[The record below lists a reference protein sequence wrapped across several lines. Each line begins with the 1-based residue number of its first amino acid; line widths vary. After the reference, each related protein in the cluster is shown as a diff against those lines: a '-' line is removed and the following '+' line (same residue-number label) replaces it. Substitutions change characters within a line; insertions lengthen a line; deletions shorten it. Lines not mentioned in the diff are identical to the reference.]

1 MASPPRMPAVAHG
14 TATPEGAPQRDNSL
28 SNTNTTATTTTIHH
42 RLPSS
47 SFQPSSHPRQQGAHQ
62 HASSSRLTLDVDV
75 QVDGRPSPDHQ
86 SNHRHD
92 LHHSNQQR
100 RLASSPQSSPSP
112 IHARGEGDDEVTLEA
127 SYHSSHSEHPNT
139 SAMATLSVH
148 TPPASHQADPML
160 QSRIGVDHLGSP
172 THSNMPAG
180 SSRSDIGPLRTA
192 LHASAMQSQAQ
203 TLSPSASSLSQHPH
217 LHQHSLGHSSLRTPS
232 PPPQTTYTQP
242 PVTSSLSLVTSGEGW
257 SMVPKHARSES
268 SNGRFL
274 APVAES
280 PNRRCG
286 PVELAALSH
295 DVPFGERASPAII
308 SLSQRAAR
316 SASRGGTRPPSP
328 LALSPAV
335 IDDGPNPS
343 GSHRGGLR
351 GSDEDV
357 AKMEL
362 DSTVTDPSDANGVA
376 ATAAGA
382 PAGTT
387 PLVPPAT
394 RKLCVRHQRMADEG
408 TTARL
413 QKSIESLPLADQTA
427 VNTVWSLFSSSSH
440 SRRALILQ
448 GILTMCCFS
457 QLSLLSSELALAIRI
472 DPFSL
477 FPREVSLKVLG
488 HLDAMSLGRAAQVSR
503 SWRQLADDDLL
514 WRNMCEQHIERKCE
528 KCGWGLPLLSER
540 RRRVPGPAVQRGTP
554 ESRDLSSDGSG
565 SAAASTGSLKRTI
578 TAAANAAALEKHVRS
593 RASSP
598 TPSQRSHSR
607 SVSGVRDHLQAELN
621 THGSGAGPSRIT
633 TGDSDAPPLKKQR
646 SGLNGEANAC
656 SSASTAA
663 PSSSSTSSQS
673 TVVPKTRPWK
683 SVYCERLAIERNW
696 RRGRYTSR
704 TLTGH
709 TDGIMCLQFNE
720 NLAHPAF
727 PVVITGSYDRTA
739 RIWNLETG
747 EQLRVLEGHTRGVR
761 CLQFD
766 EAKLITGSMDRT
778 LKIWCWR
785 TGALMRT
792 LEGHTEG
799 IVCLHFNED
808 TLASG
813 SADSNIKIWNFRTG
827 ECYTLRGH
835 RDWVN
840 AVTLWTGPVAKK
852 RQQRLREALRD
863 GRPSSSIQEED
874 PTAAGTFLFSASDDG
889 SIRLWDLGLRECLLT
904 FEGHVGQV
912 QSLKLVMM
920 DDEAV
925 RKLIGGAPG
934 GPGAEGQGAGRFNGH
949 ARNGNATQPPH
960 QQQHDA
966 AYPSSISED
975 GHDDDDGAD
984 VYRRN
989 HDHDIGGGQMT
1000 SQDMMSIEDQESY
1013 FVNETGTPMRQPP
1026 RSAENSNGAASATN
1040 GIPERFYHATAAAAG
1055 PNNRPAPGGIRHN
1068 GVAHRARRRKID
1080 PALLRVQERLC
1091 AAGLVDPLPLDAEM
1105 GDLDLSNWSK
1115 DTGGSSGAGS
1125 DDQQHQRGSGSGNA
1139 SGGEGQRNQARRAA
1153 HSKPR
1158 PVLISGSLDNTLKVW
1173 DVRTGRCIRTLFG
1186 HVEGV
1191 WSLDV
1196 DKLRIAS
1203 ASHDRTIKIWDRDTG
1218 VCQNTLVGHKGA
1230 VTCVSLSDDKIVS
1243 GSDDGDIKVW
1253 SFAAAQSSSNGTC
1266 TDAV

>member
-1 MASPPRMPAVAHG
+1 
-14 TATPEGAPQRDNSL
+14 
-28 SNTNTTATTTTIHH
+28 
-42 RLPSS
+42 
-47 SFQPSSHPRQQGAHQ
+47 
-62 HASSSRLTLDVDV
+62 
-75 QVDGRPSPDHQ
+75 
-86 SNHRHD
+86 
-92 LHHSNQQR
+92 
-100 RLASSPQSSPSP
+100 
-112 IHARGEGDDEVTLEA
+112 
-127 SYHSSHSEHPNT
+127 
-139 SAMATLSVH
+139 MATLTVH
-148 TPPASHQADPML
+148 TPPAIHQSDPML
-160 QSRIGVDHLGSP
+160 QV
-172 THSNMPAG
+172 
-180 SSRSDIGPLRTA
+180 RTA
-192 LHASAMQSQAQ
+192 NSPLHKASASFHQQQAQ
-203 TLSPSASSLSQHPH
+203 QHHQHNHQQQQQQQQHTQHQHQH
-217 LHQHSLGHSSLRTPS
+217 LHQHVDSPS
-232 PPPQTTYTQP
+232 PPLPPAPYTQP
-242 PVTSSLSLVTSGEGW
+242 PVTSSLATVTSGDGW
-257 SMVPKHARSES
+257 AVIPKSARVNAATSSATTSTSASASAAAATAAQQSAASDLLCPSQAAYAQAANDMV
-268 SNGRFL
+268 
-274 APVAES
+274 
-280 PNRRCG
+280 NRRCG
-286 PVELAALSH
+286 PASADLTSDY
-295 DVPFGERASPAII
+295 DVPFGERASPAVI
-308 SLSQRAAR
+308 SLSQRGAR
-316 SASRGGTRPPSP
+316 SLSRSGTRPSSP
-328 LALSPAV
+328 LTLSPALATEA
-335 IDDGPNPS
+335 PNPS
-343 GSHRGGLR
+343 GAHRGGLR
-351 GSDEDV
+351 GSDEHVETAEKDV
-357 AKMEL
+357 AM
-362 DSTVTDPSDANGVA
+362 ANADVNCA
-376 ATAAGA
+376 NTGA
-382 PAGTT
+382 T

-503 SWRQLADDDLL
+503 SWKQLADDDLL

-540 RRRVPGPAVQRGTP
+540 RRRVPGPAVQLGTP

-565 SAAASTGSLKRTI
+565 GTPGSLKRSI
-578 TAAANAAALEKHVRS
+578 TAAANAAALEKQSRS

-598 TPSQRSHSR
+598 TPSSSGGRGHSR
-607 SVSGVRDHLQAELN
+607 SVSGQRDLQMGTIPEQ
-621 THGSGAGPSRIT
+621 HHQQQQR
-633 TGDSDAPPLKKQR
+633 DRDAPPLKKQR
-646 SGLNGEANAC
+646 SGLNGEATAC
-656 SSASTAA
+656 G
-663 PSSSSTSSQS
+663 SSSSNA
-673 TVVPKTRPWK
+673 VPPKTRPWK

-696 RRGRYTSR
+696 RRGRFTSR

-747 EQLRVLEGHTRGVR
+747 EMLRVLEGHTRGVR

-778 LKIWCWR
+778 LKIWNWR
-785 TGALMRT
+785 TGALIRT

-840 AVTLWTGPVAKK
+840 AVTLWTGPAAKK
-852 RQQRLREALRD
+852 RQQRLREALRA
-863 GRPSSSIQEED
+863 GKAAASIKDED
-874 PTAAGTFLFSASDDG
+874 PTAAGSFLFSASDDG

-912 QSLKLVMM
+912 QSLKLIMM

-925 RKLIGGAPG
+925 RKLVGGAAG
-934 GPGAEGQGAGRFNGH
+934 GVGEAHLQRNNGSSRR
-949 ARNGNATQPPH
+949 ASIPANG
-960 QQQHDA
+960 
-966 AYPSSISED
+966 
-975 GHDDDDGAD
+975 GAD
-984 VYRRN
+984 EEAVEVVE
-989 HDHDIGGGQMT
+989 GGGQ
-1000 SQDMMSIEDQESY
+1000 DMLSLEDQESY
-1013 FVNETGTPMRQPP
+1013 FLGDASLSPSRRHSGGAGGLASIV
-1026 RSAENSNGAASATN
+1026 GAADIGARAGGGRRGSSSA
-1040 GIPERFYHATAAAAG
+1040 GEIPERFFHASTGNGNAG
-1055 PNNRPAPGGIRHN
+1055 GSRRSIPNPSSSSTTTSQS
-1068 GVAHRARRRKID
+1068 RRRRID
-1080 PALLRVQERLC
+1080 KSLLRVQERLC
-1091 AAGLVDPLPLDAEM
+1091 AAGLVEPLPLDAEM
-1105 GDLDLSNWSK
+1105 GDLDPTILPS
-1115 DTGGSSGAGS
+1115 TSSQPPS
-1125 DDQQHQRGSGSGNA
+1125 SSTSTPSTSTNPPNLH
-1139 SGGEGQRNQARRAA
+1139 
-1153 HSKPR
+1153 HTKPR
-1158 PVLISGSLDNTLKVW
+1158 PVLISGSLDNTLKIW

-1218 VCQNTLVGHKGA
+1218 YCQNTLVGHKGA

-1253 SFAAAQSSSNGTC
+1253 SFAAGAGAAGANGSGVVGQQQGGSSQLQPPPQQLQQSGQHRFANPAASADMDIGGPAPAS
-1266 TDAV
+1266 

>member
-1 MASPPRMPAVAHG
+1 MTASLNSQ
-14 TATPEGAPQRDNSL
+14 APSNGLSASSSANHPGHHHHQYQHHSSHFSDHTQRQHS
-28 SNTNTTATTTTIHH
+28 
-42 RLPSS
+42 PSS
-47 SFQPSSHPRQQGAHQ
+47 GSSA
-62 HASSSRLTLDVDV
+62 HASSSRHTLDLAHL
-75 QVDGRPSPDHQ
+75 PPASK
-86 SNHRHD
+86 
-92 LHHSNQQR
+92 QQR
-100 RLASSPQSSPSP
+100 SDTSTALSSASLSSATRRGPSAGSLPSSPASAAPIDDDDDLDLQSQSAQFHLHNSQEGLHLASH
-112 IHARGEGDDEVTLEA
+112 ID
-127 SYHSSHSEHPNT
+127 HPNT
-139 SAMATLSVH
+139 SAMATLTVN
-148 TPPASHQADPML
+148 TPPAVLQSDPML
-160 QSRIGVDHLGSP
+160 QVRSTNSP
-172 THSNMPAG
+172 
-180 SSRSDIGPLRTA
+180 
-192 LHASAMQSQAQ
+192 LHKPIASF
-203 TLSPSASSLSQHPH
+203 
-217 LHQHSLGHSSLRTPS
+217 HQHHRTPS
-232 PPPQTTYTQP
+232 PPPPPAPYTQP
-242 PVTSSLSLVTSGEGW
+242 PVTSDLSNVTAGDGW
-257 SMVPKHARSES
+257 SIVPKCARVNPAASPAATVPASES
-268 SNGRFL
+268 TASTAQQPTTADTVGLGQSAYAHAAND
-274 APVAES
+274 AS
-280 PNRRCG
+280 NRRCG
-286 PVELAALSH
+286 PADLASSY

-308 SLSQRAAR
+308 SLAQRNAR
-316 SASRGGTRPPSP
+316 SLSRNGTNPPSP
-328 LALSPAV
+328 LALSPAMATQAL
-335 IDDGPNPS
+335 NPS
-343 GSHRGGLR
+343 GAHRGGLR

-357 AKMEL
+357 EVIEKDVAM
-362 DSTVTDPSDANGVA
+362 DNTDHSCAST
-376 ATAAGA
+376 GA
-382 PAGTT
+382 T

-413 QKSIESLPLADQTA
+413 QKTA

-503 SWRQLADDDLL
+503 SWKQLADDDLL

-540 RRRVPGPAVQRGTP
+540 RRRVPGPAVQLGTP

-565 SAAASTGSLKRTI
+565 STPGSLKRTI
-578 TAAANAAALEKHVRS
+578 TAAANAAALEKQSRS

-598 TPSQRSHSR
+598 TPSSGRNHSR
-607 SVSGVRDHLQAELN
+607 SVSGHRDLRMDTISEL
-621 THGSGAGPSRIT
+621 R
-633 TGDSDAPPLKKQR
+633 DRDAPPSKKQR
-646 SGLNGEANAC
+646 SGLNGEATAC
-656 SSASTAA
+656 
-663 PSSSSTSSQS
+663 STSSGS
-673 TVVPKTRPWK
+673 VPKTRPWK

-747 EQLRVLEGHTRGVR
+747 EMLRVLEGHTRGVR

-778 LKIWCWR
+778 LKIWNWR

-840 AVTLWTGPVAKK
+840 AVTLWTGPAAKK

-863 GRPSSSIQEED
+863 GRPATSIKEED

-889 SIRLWDLGLRECLLT
+889 SIRLWDLGLRDCLLT

-925 RKLIGGAPG
+925 RKLVGGAAG
-934 GPGAEGQGAGRFNGH
+934 GADGEAS
-949 ARNGNATQPPH
+949 H
-960 QQQHDA
+960 QQQRQAGSHRA
-966 AYPSSISED
+966 ASRANGED
-975 GHDDDDGAD
+975 EPVAAPQDGD
-984 VYRRN
+984 
-989 HDHDIGGGQMT
+989 
-1000 SQDMMSIEDQESY
+1000 QDMLSVEDQESY
-1013 FVNETGTPMRQPP
+1013 FLGDASLSPSRRQSGAGLASSPP
-1026 RSAENSNGAASATN
+1026 AEAATSSSGVTRVGAARRSSNNTTD
-1040 GIPERFYHATAAAAG
+1040 IPERFYHAGSAPTSTI
-1055 PNNRPAPGGIRHN
+1055 PASRRS
-1068 GVAHRARRRKID
+1068 ASTSTSATREQRRRRID
-1080 PALLRVQERLC
+1080 KHLLRVQERLC
-1091 AAGLVDPLPLDAEM
+1091 SAGLVDPLPLDAEM
-1105 GDLDLSNWSK
+1105 GDLDPTILPHRPTRPDSPSRK
-1115 DTGGSSGAGS
+1115 E
-1125 DDQQHQRGSGSGNA
+1125 HR
-1139 SGGEGQRNQARRAA
+1139 
-1153 HSKPR
+1153 KPR
-1158 PVLISGSLDNTLKVW
+1158 PVLISGSLDNTLKIW

-1218 VCQNTLVGHKGA
+1218 YCQNTLVGHKGA

-1253 SFAAAQSSSNGTC
+1253 SFAAGAQGAAGVAAGTGPG
-1266 TDAV
+1266 TSKLAQVSGVGEMELGGPAPSA

>member
-1 MASPPRMPAVAHG
+1 
-14 TATPEGAPQRDNSL
+14 
-28 SNTNTTATTTTIHH
+28 
-42 RLPSS
+42 
-47 SFQPSSHPRQQGAHQ
+47 
-62 HASSSRLTLDVDV
+62 
-75 QVDGRPSPDHQ
+75 
-86 SNHRHD
+86 
-92 LHHSNQQR
+92 
-100 RLASSPQSSPSP
+100 
-112 IHARGEGDDEVTLEA
+112 
-127 SYHSSHSEHPNT
+127 
-139 SAMATLSVH
+139 MATLSVH
-148 TPPASHQADPML
+148 TPPAVHQSDPML
-160 QSRIGVDHLGSP
+160 QVRTTSSP
-172 THSNMPAG
+172 LHTATASFHQRHRSQSPA
-180 SSRSDIGPLRTA
+180 
-192 LHASAMQSQAQ
+192 
-203 TLSPSASSLSQHPH
+203 
-217 LHQHSLGHSSLRTPS
+217 
-232 PPPQTTYTQP
+232 PPPPTYTQP
-242 PVTSSLSLVTSGEGW
+242 PTASSLANVTSGDGW
-257 SMVPKHARSES
+257 AIVANPTRCTNAAPDAAALSGVPSPIASAISTAWQPNTADLTPLSHAANDASI
-268 SNGRFL
+268 
-274 APVAES
+274 
-280 PNRRCG
+280 RRCG
-286 PVELAALSH
+286 PVDLASPH

-308 SLSQRAAR
+308 SLAQRNAR
-316 SASRGGTRPPSP
+316 SLSRNGTRPPSP
-328 LALSPAV
+328 LTLSPALASESL
-335 IDDGPNPS
+335 NPS
-343 GSHRGGLR
+343 GAHRGGLR
-351 GSDEDV
+351 GSDEDLEV
-357 AKMEL
+357 ADKDATM
-362 DSTVTDPSDANGVA
+362 DTSDNNCAST
-376 ATAAGA
+376 GA
-382 PAGTT
+382 T

-477 FPREVSLKVLG
+477 FPREVSLRVLG

-503 SWRQLADDDLL
+503 SWKQLADDDLL

-540 RRRVPGPAVQRGTP
+540 RRRVPGPAVQLGTP

-565 SAAASTGSLKRTI
+565 CNPSTTPGSLKRSI
-578 TAAANAAALEKHVRS
+578 TAAANAAALEKQSRS

-598 TPSQRSHSR
+598 TPSNGRSHSL
-607 SVSGVRDHLQAELN
+607 SVSAHRDLHLDTIPEQ
-621 THGSGAGPSRIT
+621 R
-633 TGDSDAPPLKKQR
+633 DRDAPPLKKQR
-646 SGLNGEANAC
+646 SGIHGQATA
-656 SSASTAA
+656 SSG
-663 PSSSSTSSQS
+663 PGSSSGTA
-673 TVVPKTRPWK
+673 PKTRPWK

-704 TLTGH
+704 TLAGH

-747 EQLRVLEGHTRGVR
+747 EMLRVLEGHTRGVR

-778 LKIWCWR
+778 LKIWNWR

-840 AVTLWTGPVAKK
+840 AVTLWTGPAAKK
-852 RQQRLREALRD
+852 RQQRLRAALREARSATSMNED
-863 GRPSSSIQEED
+863 D

-925 RKLIGGAPG
+925 RKLVGGAAG
-934 GPGAEGQGAGRFNGH
+934 GVDGE
-949 ARNGNATQPPH
+949 
-960 QQQHDA
+960 
-966 AYPSSISED
+966 SSIDQRHGTRHGSTQTNASGDDETVATED
-975 GHDDDDGAD
+975 GE
-984 VYRRN
+984 
-989 HDHDIGGGQMT
+989 
-1000 SQDMMSIEDQESY
+1000 QDMLSVEDQESY
-1013 FVNETGTPMRQPP
+1013 FLGDTSLSPSLRPVAAGLAFTVGAADIGAASSSRDNATTRVGGARPLSSAAEVSE
-1026 RSAENSNGAASATN
+1026 RSFFANGSNGAGGRRSAS
-1040 GIPERFYHATAAAAG
+1040 
-1055 PNNRPAPGGIRHN
+1055 GGGTSSAWSTSQQRQ
-1068 GVAHRARRRKID
+1068 RRRID
-1080 PALLRVQERLC
+1080 KNLLRVQERLC
-1091 AAGLVDPLPLDAEM
+1091 AAGLVDALPLDAEM
-1105 GDLDLSNWSK
+1105 GDLDPTMRGARSTNGNRSGDESQPAGGK
-1115 DTGGSSGAGS
+1115 DK
-1125 DDQQHQRGSGSGNA
+1125 A
-1139 SGGEGQRNQARRAA
+1139 SERHHA
-1153 HSKPR
+1153 KPR
-1158 PVLISGSLDNTLKVW
+1158 PVLISGSLDNTLKIW

-1218 VCQNTLVGHKGA
+1218 YCQNTLVGHKGA

-1253 SFAAAQSSSNGTC
+1253 SFAAASAAAPPN
-1266 TDAV
+1266 AVARNSAALTPQHRFATPVVPTPADLGGPAPA

>member
-1 MASPPRMPAVAHG
+1 MSASSTGRSPSAGVNSSLHHHHHLPH
-14 TATPEGAPQRDNSL
+14 QHQHSL
-28 SNTNTTATTTTIHH
+28 SHSPDHTEQPRSQDLQSQLHA
-42 RLPSS
+42 SS
-47 SFQPSSHPRQQGAHQ
+47 QSSAI
-62 HASSSRLTLDVDV
+62 ASSSRHTLD
-75 QVDGRPSPDHQ
+75 QDGEASDPSAPAHPV
-86 SNHRHD
+86 
-92 LHHSNQQR
+92 
-100 RLASSPQSSPSP
+100 ASSSSANRRRTSASSLLSSPASTYA
-112 IHARGEGDDEVTLEA
+112 IDDSDLGSQSLSLSAHLQAASQPSSNSLDSRAVT
-127 SYHSSHSEHPNT
+127 SDHFNT
-139 SAMATLSVH
+139 SAMATLTVN
-148 TPPASHQADPML
+148 TPPAAHQSDPML
-160 QSRIGVDHLGSP
+160 QYRSTNSP
-172 THSNMPAG
+172 
-180 SSRSDIGPLRTA
+180 
-192 LHASAMQSQAQ
+192 LHKS
-203 TLSPSASSLSQHPH
+203 SASF
-217 LHQHSLGHSSLRTPS
+217 HQHHRSSS
-232 PPPQTTYTQP
+232 PPPPSVSYTQP
-242 PVTSSLSLVTSGEGW
+242 PVTSSLANVTAGDGW
-257 SMVPKHARSES
+257 AIVPKSARSSPAVPDAAVAAAAATANASAS
-268 SNGRFL
+268 SS
-274 APVAES
+274 APSAS
-280 PNRRCG
+280 TAQQPSIADLTGLSQAAYAHTANDASNRRCG
-286 PVELAALSH
+286 PADLGSSY

-308 SLSQRAAR
+308 SLAQRNAR
-316 SASRGGTRPPSP
+316 PLSRNGTRPPSP
-328 LALSPAV
+328 LTLSPALPS
-335 IDDGPNPS
+335 DSLNPS

-351 GSDEDV
+351 GSDEDLEVPDKDV
-357 AKMEL
+357 AMDTSD
-362 DSTVTDPSDANGVA
+362 DSCTST
-376 ATAAGA
+376 GA
-382 PAGTT
+382 T

-427 VNTVWSLFSSSSH
+427 VNTVWSLFSSSTH

-503 SWRQLADDDLL
+503 SWKQLADDDLL

-540 RRRVPGPAVQRGTP
+540 RRRAPGPAVQLGTP

-565 SAAASTGSLKRTI
+565 CTSSTTPGSLKRSI
-578 TAAANAAALEKHVRS
+578 TAAANAAALEKQSRS

-598 TPSQRSHSR
+598 SPSSGRNHSR
-607 SVSGVRDHLQAELN
+607 SISGQRDLQMDTIHEQ
-621 THGSGAGPSRIT
+621 R
-633 TGDSDAPPLKKQR
+633 DRDAPPLKKQR
-646 SGLNGEANAC
+646 SGLNGEAT
-656 SSASTAA
+656 ASG
-663 PSSSSTSSQS
+663 SSSSG
-673 TVVPKTRPWK
+673 VPKTRPWK

-747 EQLRVLEGHTRGVR
+747 EMLRVLEGHTRGVR

-778 LKIWCWR
+778 LKIWNWR

-799 IVCLHFNED
+799 IVCLHFNDD

-840 AVTLWTGPVAKK
+840 AVTLWTGPAAKK
-852 RQQRLREALRD
+852 RQQRLREALREA
-863 GRPSSSIQEED
+863 RPTTSIKEED

-925 RKLIGGAPG
+925 RKLVGGAAGGVEAEAPAHQRNG
-934 GPGAEGQGAGRFNGH
+934 GPRP
-949 ARNGNATQPPH
+949 NGNGDEEANAFEVG
-960 QQQHDA
+960 D
-966 AYPSSISED
+966 
-975 GHDDDDGAD
+975 
-984 VYRRN
+984 
-989 HDHDIGGGQMT
+989 
-1000 SQDMMSIEDQESY
+1000 QDMLSLEDQESY
-1013 FVNETGTPMRQPP
+1013 FLGDASLSPSRQQFGGGLA
-1026 RSAENSNGAASATN
+1026 SSVGAADIGPGASSNSTRVGAAAARRASN
-1040 GIPERFYHATAAAAG
+1040 ASEIPERFYQAGNGSGAG
-1055 PNNRPAPGGIRHN
+1055 PRRSGSGAGSSSASCESQQRQ
-1068 GVAHRARRRKID
+1068 RRRID
-1080 PALLRVQERLC
+1080 KTLLRVQERLC

-1105 GDLDLSNWSK
+1105 GDLDPTIRAVRSSNGNRSG
-1115 DTGGSSGAGS
+1115 DEQQQSQRSGQSSTGIGSSSSNNSNNSA
-1125 DDQQHQRGSGSGNA
+1125 NA
-1139 SGGEGQRNQARRAA
+1139 DRHHA
-1153 HSKPR
+1153 KPR
-1158 PVLISGSLDNTLKVW
+1158 PVLISGSLDNTLKIW

-1218 VCQNTLVGHKGA
+1218 YCQNTLVGHKGA

-1253 SFAAAQSSSNGTC
+1253 SFAAGAGNVTPVPTQSSGASAVATTPQHRFATPVNNG
-1266 TDAV
+1266 DLGGPAPVD

>member
-1 MASPPRMPAVAHG
+1 
-14 TATPEGAPQRDNSL
+14 
-28 SNTNTTATTTTIHH
+28 
-42 RLPSS
+42 
-47 SFQPSSHPRQQGAHQ
+47 
-62 HASSSRLTLDVDV
+62 
-75 QVDGRPSPDHQ
+75 
-86 SNHRHD
+86 
-92 LHHSNQQR
+92 
-100 RLASSPQSSPSP
+100 
-112 IHARGEGDDEVTLEA
+112 
-127 SYHSSHSEHPNT
+127 
-139 SAMATLSVH
+139 MATLTVN
-148 TPPASHQADPML
+148 TPPAVHQPDPML
-160 QSRIGVDHLGSP
+160 QYRSTSSP
-172 THSNMPAG
+172 
-180 SSRSDIGPLRTA
+180 
-192 LHASAMQSQAQ
+192 LHKSAASFHQHHHR
-203 TLSPSASSLSQHPH
+203 SPSPA
-217 LHQHSLGHSSLRTPS
+217 
-232 PPPQTTYTQP
+232 PPPAPCTQP
-242 PVTSSLSLVTSGEGW
+242 PVASSLANVTAGDGW
-257 SMVPKHARSES
+257 AIVPKSERCS
-268 SNGRFL
+268 SAILDAAATAASSTASSASSAQQPNIADLTGL
-274 APVAES
+274 SQAAYDAS
-280 PNRRCG
+280 NRRCG
-286 PVELAALSH
+286 TADLGSSY

-308 SLSQRAAR
+308 SLAQRNAR
-316 SASRGGTRPPSP
+316 PPSRNGTRPPSP
-328 LALSPAV
+328 LTLSPALPS
-335 IDDGPNPS
+335 DPLNPS
-343 GSHRGGLR
+343 GTHRGGLR
-351 GSDEDV
+351 GSDED
-357 AKMEL
+357 L
-362 DSTVTDPSDANGVA
+362 QVTDKDVA
-376 ATAAGA
+376 MDTNDDSCTSTGA
-382 PAGTT
+382 T

-440 SRRALILQ
+440 PRRALILQ

-503 SWRQLADDDLL
+503 SWKQLADDDLL

-540 RRRVPGPAVQRGTP
+540 RRRVPGPAVQLGTP

-565 SAAASTGSLKRTI
+565 CASSSTPGSLKRSI
-578 TAAANAAALEKHVRS
+578 TAAANAAALEKQTRS

-598 TPSQRSHSR
+598 SPSGSRNHSR
-607 SVSGVRDHLQAELN
+607 SVSGQRDLQQMDTIPE
-621 THGSGAGPSRIT
+621 HR
-633 TGDSDAPPLKKQR
+633 DRDAPPLKKQR
-646 SGLNGEANAC
+646 SGLNGEAT
-656 SSASTAA
+656 ASA
-663 PSSSSTSSQS
+663 PSSSGS
-673 TVVPKTRPWK
+673 VPKTRPWK

-747 EQLRVLEGHTRGVR
+747 EMLRVLEGHTRGVR

-778 LKIWCWR
+778 LKIWNWR

-799 IVCLHFNED
+799 IVCLHFNDD

-840 AVTLWTGPVAKK
+840 AVTLWTGPAAKK
-852 RQQRLREALRD
+852 RQQRVREAMREA
-863 GRPSSSIQEED
+863 RPAASIKEPD

-925 RKLIGGAPG
+925 RKLVGGAAG
-934 GPGAEGQGAGRFNGH
+934 GVDAETPAHQ
-949 ARNGNATQPPH
+949 RNGGSRHNGSGDEEANA
-960 QQQHDA
+960 
-966 AYPSSISED
+966 SEV
-975 GHDDDDGAD
+975 AD
-984 VYRRN
+984 
-989 HDHDIGGGQMT
+989 
-1000 SQDMMSIEDQESY
+1000 QDMLSLEDQESY
-1013 FVNETGTPMRQPP
+1013 FLGDASLSPSRPP
-1026 RSAENSNGAASATN
+1026 LGGAGLASSVGAADSNSSSSRVGAAAAAARRSSN
-1040 GIPERFYHATAAAAG
+1040 AGSIPERFYHAGDGAANGNGNGAG
-1055 PNNRPAPGGIRHN
+1055 PRRGVPGSGSSASQQRQ
-1068 GVAHRARRRKID
+1068 RRRID
-1080 PALLRVQERLC
+1080 KTLLRVQERLC

-1105 GDLDLSNWSK
+1105 GDLDPTIRAARSSHGDEQQQHPQRNSSSSANGAS
-1115 DTGGSSGAGS
+1115 TPTSGSSSSNAAG
-1125 DDQQHQRGSGSGNA
+1125 HHA
-1139 SGGEGQRNQARRAA
+1139 
-1153 HSKPR
+1153 KPR
-1158 PVLISGSLDNTLKVW
+1158 PVLISGSLDNTLKIW

-1218 VCQNTLVGHKGA
+1218 FCQNTLVGHKGA

-1253 SFAAAQSSSNGTC
+1253 SFAADAAGAGAGGVVASGGAQHRFANPLSGVADLGGPAPT
-1266 TDAV
+1266 A

>member
-1 MASPPRMPAVAHG
+1 MVSF
-14 TATPEGAPQRDNSL
+14 QD
-28 SNTNTTATTTTIHH
+28 
-42 RLPSS
+42 PSS
-47 SFQPSSHPRQQGAHQ
+47 SSSSSTTSTSFSQSQTNHLVQQHHLHHHNSADTLAV
-62 HASSSRLTLDVDV
+62 ASSSRHTLDYD
-75 QVDGRPSPDHQ
+75 QPQSAAASSLPRP
-86 SNHRHD
+86 RHD
-92 LHHSNQQR
+92 LASTPCASTSRRRGSAVSPPSSPAQSPRSDYDDDDHLGSDSLKGSQSLHHSHR
-100 RLASSPQSSPSP
+100 S
-112 IHARGEGDDEVTLEA
+112 D
-127 SYHSSHSEHPNT
+127 HPT
-139 SAMATLSVH
+139 TTAMATLSVH
-148 TPPASHQADPML
+148 TPPAVHQPDPML
-160 QSRIGVDHLGSP
+160 FARATNSP
-172 THSNMPAG
+172 LQKSIA
-180 SSRSDIGPLRTA
+180 
-192 LHASAMQSQAQ
+192 
-203 TLSPSASSLSQHPH
+203 
-217 LHQHSLGHSSLRTPS
+217 SLRAASPS
-232 PPPQTTYTQP
+232 PPPPLAAAPYTQP
-242 PVTSSLSLVTSGEGW
+242 PVTSSLANVTAGDGWAIIPKSATAQPSATMTMQAPSPATSSATAAQQSAASGLLGL
-257 SMVPKHARSES
+257 SQAAYASAAADLS
-268 SNGRFL
+268 
-274 APVAES
+274 
-280 PNRRCG
+280 NRRCG
-286 PVELAALSH
+286 PADASTNF

-308 SLSQRAAR
+308 SLSQRGAR
-316 SASRGGTRPPSP
+316 PLSRSGTRPPSP
-328 LALSPAV
+328 LTLSPAMQSEAL
-335 IDDGPNPS
+335 NPS
-343 GSHRGGLR
+343 GAHRGGLR

-357 AKMEL
+357 EIADKDVPMNTDE
-362 DSTVTDPSDANGVA
+362 DSCTST
-376 ATAAGA
+376 GA
-382 PAGTT
+382 T

-413 QKSIESLPLADQTA
+413 QKIAVRSDAGRKGQFADSKLCLLLHLGSPQSIESLPLSDQTA

-488 HLDAMSLGRAAQVSR
+488 HLDAISLGRAAQVSR
-503 SWRQLADDDLL
+503 SWKQLADDDLL

-540 RRRVPGPAVQRGTP
+540 RRRAPGPAVQLGTP
-554 ESRDLSSDGSG
+554 ERAI
-565 SAAASTGSLKRTI
+565 SAP
-578 TAAANAAALEKHVRS
+578 TAPE
-593 RASSP
+593 P
-598 TPSQRSHSR
+598 PPHSR
-607 SVSGVRDHLQAELN
+607 SASGQRDLQM
-621 THGSGAGPSRIT
+621 R
-633 TGDSDAPPLKKQR
+633 DRDAPPLKKQR
-646 SGLNGEANAC
+646 SGLNGEATPC
-656 SSASTAA
+656 SSTG
-663 PSSSSTSSQS
+663 T
-673 TVVPKTRPWK
+673 VPKTRPWK

-696 RRGRYTSR
+696 RRGRFTSR
-704 TLTGH
+704 TLAGH

-747 EQLRVLEGHTRGVR
+747 EMLRVLEGHTRGVR

-778 LKIWCWR
+778 LKIWNWR

-840 AVTLWTGPVAKK
+840 AVTLWTGPAAKK
-852 RQQRLREALRD
+852 RQQRLREALRE
-863 GRPSSSIQEED
+863 GRPAASIKDED
-874 PTAAGTFLFSASDDG
+874 PRAAGTFLFSASDDG

-925 RKLIGGAPG
+925 RKLVGGAAG
-934 GPGAEGQGAGRFNGH
+934 GVGAESPQAQ
-949 ARNGNATQPPH
+949 RNGASRRGSVH
-960 QQQHDA
+960 GSGDGDDA
-966 AYPSSISED
+966 PDTVENGD
-975 GHDDDDGAD
+975 
-984 VYRRN
+984 
-989 HDHDIGGGQMT
+989 
-1000 SQDMMSIEDQESY
+1000 QDMLSLEDQESY
-1013 FVNETGTPMRQPP
+1013 FLGDASLSHSRRLSGGLPARNAAGRRP
-1026 RSAENSNGAASATN
+1026 SNAAENGERLYGAARRGAT
-1040 GIPERFYHATAAAAG
+1040 GPSPLSSSSTAAAASSSSQQ
-1055 PNNRPAPGGIRHN
+1055 RQQ
-1068 GVAHRARRRKID
+1068 RRRID
-1080 PALLRVQERLC
+1080 KALLRVQERLC
-1091 AAGLVDPLPLDAEM
+1091 EAGLVDPLPLDAEM
-1105 GDLDLSNWSK
+1105 GDLDPSMR
-1115 DTGGSSGAGS
+1115 GA
-1125 DDQQHQRGSGSGNA
+1125 RNGSGNRSGDE
-1139 SGGEGQRNQARRAA
+1139 SGGQSGRAGDGEA
-1153 HSKPR
+1153 NGAGANGERHHAKPR

-1196 DKLRIAS
+1196 DKLRIVS

-1218 VCQNTLVGHKGA
+1218 LCQNTIVGHKGA
-1230 VTCVSLSDDKIVS
+1230 VTCVSLTDDKIVS

-1253 SFAAAQSSSNGTC
+1253 SFAANAAASAGVTANVPAPLPPVPHSQQAQHDGR
-1266 TDAV
+1266 AA

>member
-1 MASPPRMPAVAHG
+1 MTFSQRAS
-14 TATPEGAPQRDNSL
+14 TGA
-28 SNTNTTATTTTIHH
+28 
-42 RLPSS
+42 SS
-47 SFQPSSHPRQQGAHQ
+47 SPDHHHTHPTSDHIYNLNNTHDHYLQDSHTSLASVGSSGV
-62 HASSSRLTLDVDV
+62 ASSSRRTLDHD
-75 QVDGRPSPDHQ
+75 QAFEHSRQFRITAPSRPSESGPKPTRRGSAVSPPSSPASPPTNLDDKCDPSSQ
-86 SNHRHD
+86 SAHLHLKD
-92 LHHSNQQR
+92 LHSSNVAIR
-100 RLASSPQSSPSP
+100 
-112 IHARGEGDDEVTLEA
+112 
-127 SYHSSHSEHPNT
+127 SSHAEHPNT
-139 SAMATLSVH
+139 SAMATLTVN
-148 TPPASHQADPML
+148 TPPAIHQSDPML
-160 QSRIGVDHLGSP
+160 Q
-172 THSNMPAG
+172 A
-180 SSRSDIGPLRTA
+180 RTTNSL
-192 LHASAMQSQAQ
+192 LHKSAACVH
-203 TLSPSASSLSQHPH
+203 QHH
-217 LHQHSLGHSSLRTPS
+217 HQHQHRHQHQHSPS
-232 PPPQTTYTQP
+232 PPPPPASYTQP
-242 PVTSSLSLVTSGEGW
+242 PVTSSLATVTSGDGW
-257 SMVPKHARSES
+257 VIVPNTSRACAAAAVPPSSVIATSARQQPASTDTFGGLSQIAHAHAA
-268 SNGRFL
+268 NDM
-274 APVAES
+274 

-286 PVELAALSH
+286 PSDLTSSY

-308 SLSQRAAR
+308 SLAQRGAM
-316 SASRGGTRPPSP
+316 SLSRNGTRPPSP
-328 LALSPAV
+328 LALSPAMV
-335 IDDGPNPS
+335 GESLNPS
-343 GSHRGGLR
+343 GAHRGGLR
-351 GSDEDV
+351 GSDEDIEASDKDV
-357 AKMEL
+357 SMVSTD
-362 DSTVTDPSDANGVA
+362 DSCAFT
-376 ATAAGA
+376 GA
-382 PAGTT
+382 T

-503 SWRQLADDDLL
+503 SWKQLADDDLL

-540 RRRVPGPAVQRGTP
+540 RRRVPGPAVQLGTP

-565 SAAASTGSLKRTI
+565 ATSGAISSATPGSLKRTI
-578 TAAANAAALEKHVRS
+578 TAAANAAALEKQSRS

-598 TPSQRSHSR
+598 TPSSSRTHSR
-607 SVSGVRDHLQAELN
+607 SVSGHRDLQME
-621 THGSGAGPSRIT
+621 SISEKRI
-633 TGDSDAPPLKKQR
+633 DRDAPPLKKQR
-646 SGLNGEANAC
+646 SGLNGEATAC
-656 SSASTAA
+656 G
-663 PSSSSTSSQS
+663 SSSGS
-673 TVVPKTRPWK
+673 VPKTRPWK

-704 TLTGH
+704 ALTGH

-747 EQLRVLEGHTRGVR
+747 EMLRVLEGHTRGVR

-778 LKIWCWR
+778 LKIWNWR

-840 AVTLWTGPVAKK
+840 AVTLWTGPAAKK
-852 RQQRLREALRD
+852 RQQRLREALRE
-863 GRPSSSIQEED
+863 GKPASSIKEED
-874 PTAAGTFLFSASDDG
+874 STAAGTFLFSASDDG

-925 RKLIGGAPG
+925 RKLVGGAAG
-934 GPGAEGQGAGRFNGH
+934 GMDGESPHQNQ
-949 ARNGNATQPPH
+949 RNGGSRRQPFH
-960 QQQHDA
+960 
-966 AYPSSISED
+966 ED
-975 GHDDDDGAD
+975 
-984 VYRRN
+984 VPVER
-989 HDHDIGGGQMT
+989 GGD
-1000 SQDMMSIEDQESY
+1000 QDMLSVEDQESY
-1013 FVNETGTPMRQPP
+1013 FLGDASLSPSRRQ
-1026 RSAENSNGAASATN
+1026 SGSGLASSVGAADIGSNNITRVGAARRLSN
-1040 GIPERFYHATAAAAG
+1040 AAEIPERFFHAGNNGNVFGASSSCRAAQG
-1055 PNNRPAPGGIRHN
+1055 SSSSSSQRQHQ
-1068 GVAHRARRRKID
+1068 HQQRRKID
-1080 PALLRVQERLC
+1080 KSLLRVQDRLC
-1091 AAGLVDPLPLDAEM
+1091 QAGLVDPLPLDAEM
-1105 GDLDLSNWSK
+1105 GDLDPTIRLPVRH
-1115 DTGGSSGAGS
+1115 TSSS
-1125 DDQQHQRGSGSGNA
+1125 DSEPSSSTSA
-1139 SGGEGQRNQARRAA
+1139 PPLKNQTNHHA
-1153 HSKPR
+1153 KPR
-1158 PVLISGSLDNTLKVW
+1158 PVLISGSLDNTLKIW
-1173 DVRTGRCIRTLFG
+1173 DVRTGRCVRTLFG

-1218 VCQNTLVGHKGA
+1218 FCQNTLVGHKGA

-1243 GSDDGDIKVW
+1243 GSDDGDLRLW
-1253 SFAAAQSSSNGTC
+1253 SFAAAANTATGSSNISSGSSTGASGTGNNASASSNRFANPSQSI
-1266 TDAV
+1266 TTENSGSNSDIGAPAPDI

>member
-1 MASPPRMPAVAHG
+1 MTPSPTKSGVPFGPSTLSIPSPHIAASDHHPLAG
-14 TATPEGAPQRDNSL
+14 TPQTSD
-28 SNTNTTATTTTIHH
+28 
-42 RLPSS
+42 
-47 SFQPSSHPRQQGAHQ
+47 QHPHIRASESTSPTF
-62 HASSSRLTLDVDV
+62 ASSSRHTLDQGDNTNRTSKPAASSSST
-75 QVDGRPSPDHQ
+75 RPPTS
-86 SNHRHD
+86 
-92 LHHSNQQR
+92 
-100 RLASSPQSSPSP
+100 ASSPPSSPASAAAIDDRELESQSLSAHFP
-112 IHARGEGDDEVTLEA
+112 LRGSQEGL
-127 SYHSSHSEHPNT
+127 HSSIVSNRSTHSDHPNT
-139 SAMATLSVH
+139 SGMATLTVN
-148 TPPASHQADPML
+148 TPPAVHQSDPML
-160 QSRIGVDHLGSP
+160 SVRSTNSP
-172 THSNMPAG
+172 LHKSTASFHHSH
-180 SSRSDIGPLRTA
+180 RS
-192 LHASAMQSQAQ
+192 
-203 TLSPSASSLSQHPH
+203 
-217 LHQHSLGHSSLRTPS
+217 PS
-232 PPPQTTYTQP
+232 PPPPPAPYTQP
-242 PVTSSLSLVTSGEGW
+242 PVTSSLSNVTSGDGW
-257 SMVPKHARSES
+257 AIVPKSPRCTSSTSEAAVASAVASSSASASSTSQHANADDFAGLSQAAYAAAANDAS
-268 SNGRFL
+268 
-274 APVAES
+274 
-280 PNRRCG
+280 NRRCG
-286 PVELAALSH
+286 PVDLASSY

-308 SLSQRAAR
+308 SLAQRNAR
-316 SASRGGTRPPSP
+316 PLSRNGAHPPSP
-328 LALSPAV
+328 LTLSPALASEP
-335 IDDGPNPS
+335 INPS
-343 GSHRGGLR
+343 GAHRGGLR
-351 GSDEDV
+351 GSDEDLEV
-357 AKMEL
+357 ADKDAAM
-362 DSTVTDPSDANGVA
+362 DTSDDNCAST
-376 ATAAGA
+376 GA
-382 PAGTT
+382 T

-503 SWRQLADDDLL
+503 SWKQLADDDLL

-540 RRRVPGPAVQRGTP
+540 RRRAPGPAVQLGTP

-565 SAAASTGSLKRTI
+565 CTSSTTPGSLKRSI
-578 TAAANAAALEKHVRS
+578 TAAANAAALEKQSRS

-598 TPSQRSHSR
+598 TPSGGRNHSR
-607 SVSGVRDHLQAELN
+607 SVSGQRDPHLDVIPEQ
-621 THGSGAGPSRIT
+621 R
-633 TGDSDAPPLKKQR
+633 DRDAPPLKKQR
-646 SGLNGEANAC
+646 SGLNGEANA
-656 SSASTAA
+656 SG
-663 PSSSSTSSQS
+663 SSSGAA
-673 TVVPKTRPWK
+673 PKTRPWK

-704 TLTGH
+704 ILTGH

-747 EQLRVLEGHTRGVR
+747 EMLRVLEGHTRGVR

-778 LKIWCWR
+778 LKIWNWR

-799 IVCLHFNED
+799 IVCLHFNDD

-840 AVTLWTGPVAKK
+840 AVTLWTGPAAKK
-852 RQQRLREALRD
+852 RQQRLREALRES
-863 GRPSSSIQEED
+863 RTATSIKEED

-925 RKLIGGAPG
+925 RKLVGGAAG
-934 GPGAEGQGAGRFNGH
+934 GVDGESSAQQRSGGRQASTH
-949 ARNGNATQPPH
+949 SNGNAREEAVASG
-960 QQQHDA
+960 DA
-966 AYPSSISED
+966 D
-975 GHDDDDGAD
+975 
-984 VYRRN
+984 
-989 HDHDIGGGQMT
+989 
-1000 SQDMMSIEDQESY
+1000 QDMLSVEDQESY
-1013 FVNETGTPMRQPP
+1013 FLGDASLSPSRRQFDAGLASSVGAADI
-1026 RSAENSNGAASATN
+1026 RSSSVSNGNASTRLGPARRMSNAAE
-1040 GIPERFYHATAAAAG
+1040 IPERFYHANGSNDAA
-1055 PNNRPAPGGIRHN
+1055 PRR
-1068 GVAHRARRRKID
+1068 GVGASSSQQQQQRRRID
-1080 PALLRVQERLC
+1080 KSLLRVQERLC
-1091 AAGLVDPLPLDAEM
+1091 AAGLVEPLPLDAEM
-1105 GDLDLSNWSK
+1105 GDLDPTIQAARSSNGNRSGDESQSSTSK
-1115 DTGGSSGAGS
+1115 DKTSER
-1125 DDQQHQRGSGSGNA
+1125 H
-1139 SGGEGQRNQARRAA
+1139 
-1153 HSKPR
+1153 HVKPR
-1158 PVLISGSLDNTLKVW
+1158 PVLISGSLDNTLKIW

-1218 VCQNTLVGHKGA
+1218 YCQNTLVGHKGA

-1253 SFAAAQSSSNGTC
+1253 SFAAQSQGAVAGVGGTGPGQHRFA
-1266 TDAV
+1266 TPVNAGAGDLGGPAPAA

>member
-1 MASPPRMPAVAHG
+1 MTFSQRAS
-14 TATPEGAPQRDNSL
+14 TGA
-28 SNTNTTATTTTIHH
+28 
-42 RLPSS
+42 SS
-47 SFQPSSHPRQQGAHQ
+47 SPDHHHTHPTSDHIYNLNNTHDHYLQDSHTSLASVGSSGV
-62 HASSSRLTLDVDV
+62 ASSSRRTLDHD
-75 QVDGRPSPDHQ
+75 QAFEHSRQFRITAPSRPSESGPKPTRRGSAVSPPSSPASPPTNLDDKCDPSSQ
-86 SNHRHD
+86 SAHLHLKD
-92 LHHSNQQR
+92 LHSSNVAIR
-100 RLASSPQSSPSP
+100 STCAAAAVPPSSV
-112 IHARGEGDDEVTLEA
+112 IA
-127 SYHSSHSEHPNT
+127 T
-139 SAMATLSVH
+139 SARQQ
-148 TPPASHQADPML
+148 PASTDTF
-160 QSRIGVDHLGSP
+160 GG
-172 THSNMPAG
+172 
-180 SSRSDIGPLRTA
+180 
-192 LHASAMQSQAQ
+192 
-203 TLSPSASSLSQHPH
+203 LSQIA
-217 LHQHSLGHSSLRTPS
+217 
-232 PPPQTTYTQP
+232 
-242 PVTSSLSLVTSGEGW
+242 
-257 SMVPKHARSES
+257 HAHAA
-268 SNGRFL
+268 NDM
-274 APVAES
+274 

-286 PVELAALSH
+286 PSDLTSSY

-308 SLSQRAAR
+308 SLAQRGAM
-316 SASRGGTRPPSP
+316 SLSRNGTRPPSP
-328 LALSPAV
+328 LALSPAMV
-335 IDDGPNPS
+335 GESLNPS
-343 GSHRGGLR
+343 GAHRGGLR
-351 GSDEDV
+351 GSDEDIEASDKDV
-357 AKMEL
+357 SMVSTD
-362 DSTVTDPSDANGVA
+362 DSCAFT
-376 ATAAGA
+376 GA
-382 PAGTT
+382 T

-413 QKSIESLPLADQTA
+413 QKATCASNDSIESLPLADQTA

-503 SWRQLADDDLL
+503 SWKQLADDDLL

-540 RRRVPGPAVQRGTP
+540 RRRVPGPAVQLGTP

-565 SAAASTGSLKRTI
+565 ATSGAISSATPGSLKRTI
-578 TAAANAAALEKHVRS
+578 TAAANAAALEKQSRS

-598 TPSQRSHSR
+598 TPSSSRTHSR
-607 SVSGVRDHLQAELN
+607 SVSGHRDLQME
-621 THGSGAGPSRIT
+621 SISEKRI
-633 TGDSDAPPLKKQR
+633 DRDAPPLKKQR
-646 SGLNGEANAC
+646 SGLNGEATAC
-656 SSASTAA
+656 G
-663 PSSSSTSSQS
+663 SSSGS
-673 TVVPKTRPWK
+673 VPKTRPWK

-704 TLTGH
+704 ALTGH

-747 EQLRVLEGHTRGVR
+747 EMLRVLEGHTRGVR

-778 LKIWCWR
+778 LKIWNWR

-840 AVTLWTGPVAKK
+840 AVTLWTGPAAKK
-852 RQQRLREALRD
+852 RQQRLREALRE
-863 GRPSSSIQEED
+863 GKPASSIKEED
-874 PTAAGTFLFSASDDG
+874 STAAGTFLFSASDDG

-925 RKLIGGAPG
+925 RKLVGGAAG
-934 GPGAEGQGAGRFNGH
+934 GMDGESPHQNQ
-949 ARNGNATQPPH
+949 RNGGSRRQPFH
-960 QQQHDA
+960 
-966 AYPSSISED
+966 ED
-975 GHDDDDGAD
+975 
-984 VYRRN
+984 VPVER
-989 HDHDIGGGQMT
+989 GGD
-1000 SQDMMSIEDQESY
+1000 QDMLSVEDQESY
-1013 FVNETGTPMRQPP
+1013 FLGDASLSPSRRQ
-1026 RSAENSNGAASATN
+1026 SGSGLASSVGAADIGSNNITRVGAARRLSN
-1040 GIPERFYHATAAAAG
+1040 AAEIPERFFHAGNNGNVFGASSSCRAAQG
-1055 PNNRPAPGGIRHN
+1055 SSSSSSQRQHQ
-1068 GVAHRARRRKID
+1068 HQQRRKID
-1080 PALLRVQERLC
+1080 KSLLRVQDRLC
-1091 AAGLVDPLPLDAEM
+1091 QAGLVDPLPLDAEM
-1105 GDLDLSNWSK
+1105 GDLDPTIRLPVRH
-1115 DTGGSSGAGS
+1115 TSSS
-1125 DDQQHQRGSGSGNA
+1125 DSEPSSSTSA
-1139 SGGEGQRNQARRAA
+1139 PPLKNQTNHHA
-1153 HSKPR
+1153 KPR
-1158 PVLISGSLDNTLKVW
+1158 PVLISGSLDNTLKIW
-1173 DVRTGRCIRTLFG
+1173 DVRTGRCVRTLFG

-1218 VCQNTLVGHKGA
+1218 FCQNTLVGHKGA

-1243 GSDDGDIKVW
+1243 GSDDGDLRLW
-1253 SFAAAQSSSNGTC
+1253 SFAAAANTATGSSNISSGSSTGASGTGNNASASSNRFANPSQSI
-1266 TDAV
+1266 TTENSGSNSDIGAPAPDI

>member
-1 MASPPRMPAVAHG
+1 
-14 TATPEGAPQRDNSL
+14 
-28 SNTNTTATTTTIHH
+28 
-42 RLPSS
+42 
-47 SFQPSSHPRQQGAHQ
+47 
-62 HASSSRLTLDVDV
+62 
-75 QVDGRPSPDHQ
+75 
-86 SNHRHD
+86 
-92 LHHSNQQR
+92 
-100 RLASSPQSSPSP
+100 
-112 IHARGEGDDEVTLEA
+112 
-127 SYHSSHSEHPNT
+127 
-139 SAMATLSVH
+139 MATLTVN
-148 TPPASHQADPML
+148 TPPAVHQPDPMF
-160 QSRIGVDHLGSP
+160 QYRSTNSP
-172 THSNMPAG
+172 LHKS
-180 SSRSDIGPLRTA
+180 TA
-192 LHASAMQSQAQ
+192 SFH
-203 TLSPSASSLSQHPH
+203 
-217 LHQHSLGHSSLRTPS
+217 HQHRRSTS
-232 PPPQTTYTQP
+232 PPPPPAPYTQP
-242 PVTSSLSLVTSGEGW
+242 PVTSSLANVTAGDGW
-257 SMVPKHARSES
+257 AIVPKSERSNPAILDAAAAAPSSSAPSSSAAQQPNVADLTGLSQAAYAHAANDAS
-268 SNGRFL
+268 
-274 APVAES
+274 
-280 PNRRCG
+280 NRRCG
-286 PVELAALSH
+286 SADLGSSY

-308 SLSQRAAR
+308 SLAQRNAR
-316 SASRGGTRPPSP
+316 PLSRNGTRPPSP
-328 LALSPAV
+328 LTLSPTLPS
-335 IDDGPNPS
+335 DPLNPS

-351 GSDEDV
+351 GSDEDL
-357 AKMEL
+357 E
-362 DSTVTDPSDANGVA
+362 VTDKDVAMDTSDDSC
-376 ATAAGA
+376 TSTGA
-382 PAGTT
+382 T

-413 QKSIESLPLADQTA
+413 QKTA

-503 SWRQLADDDLL
+503 SWKQLADDDLL

-540 RRRVPGPAVQRGTP
+540 RRRIPGPAVQLGTP

-565 SAAASTGSLKRTI
+565 CASSSTPGSLKRSI
-578 TAAANAAALEKHVRS
+578 TAAANAAALEKQSRS

-598 TPSQRSHSR
+598 SPSSGRNHSR
-607 SVSGVRDHLQAELN
+607 FVSGQCDLQMDTIPEHRD
-621 THGSGAGPSRIT
+621 R
-633 TGDSDAPPLKKQR
+633 DSPPLKKQR
-646 SGLNGEANAC
+646 SGLNGEATAC
-656 SSASTAA
+656 G
-663 PSSSSTSSQS
+663 SSSGGS
-673 TVVPKTRPWK
+673 VPKTRPWK

-747 EQLRVLEGHTRGVR
+747 EMLRVLEGHTRGVR

-778 LKIWCWR
+778 LKIWNWR

-799 IVCLHFNED
+799 IVCLHFNDD

-840 AVTLWTGPVAKK
+840 AVTLWTGPAAKK
-852 RQQRLREALRD
+852 RQQRLREALRE
-863 GRPSSSIQEED
+863 GRPATSIKEED

-925 RKLIGGAPG
+925 RKLVGGAAG
-934 GPGAEGQGAGRFNGH
+934 GVDAEPPAHQ
-949 ARNGNATQPPH
+949 RNGGSRQNGNGDEEANA
-960 QQQHDA
+960 
-966 AYPSSISED
+966 SEVGD
-975 GHDDDDGAD
+975 
-984 VYRRN
+984 
-989 HDHDIGGGQMT
+989 
-1000 SQDMMSIEDQESY
+1000 QDMLSLEDQESY
-1013 FVNETGTPMRQPP
+1013 FLGDASLSPSRQQ
-1026 RSAENSNGAASATN
+1026 SGAGLASSVGAADLGSSSSNSTTRVGAAARRSSN
-1040 GIPERFYHATAAAAG
+1040 ASEIPERFYQAGNGAGNGAG
-1055 PNNRPAPGGIRHN
+1055 PRRSVPGASSSSSQQRQ
-1068 GVAHRARRRKID
+1068 RRRID
-1080 PALLRVQERLC
+1080 KTLLRVQERLC
-1091 AAGLVDPLPLDAEM
+1091 AAGL
-1105 GDLDLSNWSK
+1105 
-1115 DTGGSSGAGS
+1115 
-1125 DDQQHQRGSGSGNA
+1125 
-1139 SGGEGQRNQARRAA
+1139 
-1153 HSKPR
+1153 PR
-1158 PVLISGSLDNTLKVW
+1158 PVLISGSLDNTLKIW

-1218 VCQNTLVGHKGA
+1218 YCQNTLVGHKGA

-1253 SFAAAQSSSNGTC
+1253 SFAAGAGGAGAAVTAVPSAPGT
-1266 TDAV
+1266 TPQ

>member
-1 MASPPRMPAVAHG
+1 MWYISPSFIVFCCFHSGR
-14 TATPEGAPQRDNSL
+14 
-28 SNTNTTATTTTIHH
+28 H
-42 RLPSS
+42 RL
-47 SFQPSSHPRQQGAHQ
+47 F
-62 HASSSRLTLDVDV
+62 
-75 QVDGRPSPDHQ
+75 
-86 SNHRHD
+86 
-92 LHHSNQQR
+92 
-100 RLASSPQSSPSP
+100 
-112 IHARGEGDDEVTLEA
+112 E
-127 SYHSSHSEHPNT
+127 
-139 SAMATLSVH
+139 
-148 TPPASHQADPML
+148 
-160 QSRIGVDHLGSP
+160 
-172 THSNMPAG
+172 
-180 SSRSDIGPLRTA
+180 
-192 LHASAMQSQAQ
+192 
-203 TLSPSASSLSQHPH
+203 
-217 LHQHSLGHSSLRTPS
+217 
-232 PPPQTTYTQP
+232 
-242 PVTSSLSLVTSGEGW
+242 
-257 SMVPKHARSES
+257 
-268 SNGRFL
+268 
-274 APVAES
+274 
-280 PNRRCG
+280 
-286 PVELAALSH
+286 
-295 DVPFGERASPAII
+295 
-308 SLSQRAAR
+308 
-316 SASRGGTRPPSP
+316 
-328 LALSPAV
+328 AV
-335 IDDGPNPS
+335 ITLV
-343 GSHRGGLR
+343 RI
-351 GSDEDV
+351 
-357 AKMEL
+357 A
-362 DSTVTDPSDANGVA
+362 TDICSVFGFTN
-376 ATAAGA
+376 
-382 PAGTT
+382 
-387 PLVPPAT
+387 
-394 RKLCVRHQRMADEG
+394 VRCSQ
-408 TTARL
+408 
-413 QKSIESLPLADQTA
+413 SIESLPLADQTA

-488 HLDAMSLGRAAQVSR
+488 HLDAISLGRAAQVSR
-503 SWRQLADDDLL
+503 SWKQLADDDLL

-540 RRRVPGPAVQRGTP
+540 RRRVPGPAVQLGTP

-565 SAAASTGSLKRTI
+565 STSSTSTGSLKRSI
-578 TAAANAAALEKHVRS
+578 TAAANAAALEKQSRS

-598 TPSQRSHSR
+598 TPSSNRGHSR
-607 SVSGVRDHLQAELN
+607 SVSGQRDLQME
-621 THGSGAGPSRIT
+621 TIREQQDGS
-633 TGDSDAPPLKKQR
+633 APPLKKQR
-646 SGLNGEANAC
+646 SGVNGESLAC
-656 SSASTAA
+656 SSSGSGA
-663 PSSSSTSSQS
+663 
-673 TVVPKTRPWK
+673 PKTRPWK

-747 EQLRVLEGHTRGVR
+747 EMLRVLEGHTRGVR

-778 LKIWCWR
+778 LKIWNWR

-840 AVTLWTGPVAKK
+840 AVTLWTGPAAKK
-852 RQQRLREALRD
+852 RQQRLREVLRE
-863 GRPSSSIQEED
+863 GKPAASINEED

-925 RKLIGGAPG
+925 RKLVIGAAG
-934 GPGAEGQGAGRFNGH
+934 GVDGESS
-949 ARNGNATQPPH
+949 H
-960 QQQHDA
+960 QQRNAAGSRRASVHTSGDDEDA
-966 AYPSSISED
+966 SAVV
-975 GHDDDDGAD
+975 DDGD
-984 VYRRN
+984 
-989 HDHDIGGGQMT
+989 
-1000 SQDMMSIEDQESY
+1000 QDMLSLEDQESY
-1013 FVNETGTPMRQPP
+1013 FLGDASLSPSRRQSGGAGGLASFVGAADVG
-1026 RSAENSNGAASATN
+1026 RSAAVRPSSSSASD
-1040 GIPERFYHATAAAAG
+1040 IPERFYHANNGNGTAAG
-1055 PNNRPAPGGIRHN
+1055 PSRRVVPGRSSSTQPRH
-1068 GVAHRARRRKID
+1068 RRRID
-1080 PALLRVQERLC
+1080 KSLLRVQERLC

-1105 GDLDLSNWSK
+1105 GDLDPTSFSTSRSSPDPQSSSKSSSSNTK
-1115 DTGGSSGAGS
+1115 DRHHT
-1125 DDQQHQRGSGSGNA
+1125 
-1139 SGGEGQRNQARRAA
+1139 
-1153 HSKPR
+1153 KPR
-1158 PVLISGSLDNTLKVW
+1158 PVLISGSLDNTLKIW

-1218 VCQNTLVGHKGA
+1218 YCQNTLVGHKGA

-1253 SFAAAQSSSNGTC
+1253 SFAAASAAAAAS
-1266 TDAV
+1266 AVPTGKAPATVPVPALDGSLGGPAPSV

>member
-1 MASPPRMPAVAHG
+1 MSL
-14 TATPEGAPQRDNSL
+14 AT
-28 SNTNTTATTTTIHH
+28 
-42 RLPSS
+42 
-47 SFQPSSHPRQQGAHQ
+47 
-62 HASSSRLTLDVDV
+62 
-75 QVDGRPSPDHQ
+75 
-86 SNHRHD
+86 
-92 LHHSNQQR
+92 
-100 RLASSPQSSPSP
+100 
-112 IHARGEGDDEVTLEA
+112 
-127 SYHSSHSEHPNT
+127 
-139 SAMATLSVH
+139 
-148 TPPASHQADPML
+148 
-160 QSRIGVDHLGSP
+160 
-172 THSNMPAG
+172 
-180 SSRSDIGPLRTA
+180 
-192 LHASAMQSQAQ
+192 
-203 TLSPSASSLSQHPH
+203 
-217 LHQHSLGHSSLRTPS
+217 
-232 PPPQTTYTQP
+232 
-242 PVTSSLSLVTSGEGW
+242 VTSGDGW
-257 SMVPKHARSES
+257 AIVPKCARTNATASTS
-268 SNGRFL
+268 TAASTASAAATAAQQSAASDLLGLSQAAYAQAANDM
-274 APVAES
+274 A
-280 PNRRCG
+280 NRRCG
-286 PVELAALSH
+286 PASADLSSSY

-308 SLSQRAAR
+308 SLSQRGAR
-316 SASRGGTRPPSP
+316 SLSRTGTRPPSP
-328 LALSPAV
+328 LSLSPAHTTEAL
-335 IDDGPNPS
+335 NPS
-343 GSHRGGLR
+343 GAHRGGLR

-357 AKMEL
+357 ETAEKDVAM
-362 DSTVTDPSDANGVA
+362 ANA
-376 ATAAGA
+376 DDNCANTGA
-382 PAGTT
+382 T

-503 SWRQLADDDLL
+503 SWKQLADDDLL

-540 RRRVPGPAVQRGTP
+540 RRRVPGPAVQLGTP

-565 SAAASTGSLKRTI
+565 GTSSTTPGSLKRTI
-578 TAAANAAALEKHVRS
+578 TAAANAAALEKQSRS

-598 TPSQRSHSR
+598 THSSGRAHSR
-607 SVSGVRDHLQAELN
+607 SVSGHRDLGMETIPEQQQQ
-621 THGSGAGPSRIT
+621 R
-633 TGDSDAPPLKKQR
+633 DRDAPPLKKQR
-646 SGLNGEANAC
+646 SGLNGEATAC
-656 SSASTAA
+656 GS
-663 PSSSSTSSQS
+663 SSSST
-673 TVVPKTRPWK
+673 VPKTRPWK

-696 RRGRYTSR
+696 RRGRFTSR

-747 EQLRVLEGHTRGVR
+747 EMLRVLEGHTRGVR

-778 LKIWCWR
+778 LKIWNWR

-813 SADSNIKIWNFRTG
+813 SADSNVKIWNFRTG

-840 AVTLWTGPVAKK
+840 AVTLWTGPAAKK
-852 RQQRLREALRD
+852 RQQRLREALRE
-863 GRPSSSIQEED
+863 GRPATSIKDED

-925 RKLIGGAPG
+925 RKLVGGAAG
-934 GPGAEGQGAGRFNGH
+934 GVGAEGSHLQRNSNATGGSRGASIHANGGGAGGEE
-949 ARNGNATQPPH
+949 AVAM
-960 QQQHDA
+960 
-966 AYPSSISED
+966 ED
-975 GHDDDDGAD
+975 GD
-984 VYRRN
+984 
-989 HDHDIGGGQMT
+989 
-1000 SQDMMSIEDQESY
+1000 QDMLSLEDQESY
-1013 FVNETGTPMRQPP
+1013 FLGDASLSPSRRQSGGAGGAGGAGGGGGLASVVDAADIGARGGGGR
-1026 RSAENSNGAASATN
+1026 RSSNASD
-1040 GIPERFYHATAAAAG
+1040 IPERFFHAGNGNGASGSRRSNPG
-1055 PNNRPAPGGIRHN
+1055 PSTISTSTTQ
-1068 GVAHRARRRKID
+1068 RRRRID
-1080 PALLRVQERLC
+1080 KSLLRVQERLC
-1091 AAGLVDPLPLDAEM
+1091 AAGLVDALPLDAEM
-1105 GDLDLSNWSK
+1105 GDLDPTILASQPTQPPSQSSSSSNPTPS
-1115 DTGGSSGAGS
+1115 TL
-1125 DDQQHQRGSGSGNA
+1125 H
-1139 SGGEGQRNQARRAA
+1139 
-1153 HSKPR
+1153 HTKPR
-1158 PVLISGSLDNTLKVW
+1158 PVLISGSLDNTLKIW

-1203 ASHDRTIKIWDRDTG
+1203 TSHDRTIKIWDRDTG
-1218 VCQNTLVGHKGA
+1218 YCQNTLVGHKGA

-1253 SFAAAQSSSNGTC
+1253 SFAAASSASANGGAAGGSGTAGGVGQQHRFA
-1266 TDAV
+1266 TPVQASTVSGGEMDIGGPAPPS